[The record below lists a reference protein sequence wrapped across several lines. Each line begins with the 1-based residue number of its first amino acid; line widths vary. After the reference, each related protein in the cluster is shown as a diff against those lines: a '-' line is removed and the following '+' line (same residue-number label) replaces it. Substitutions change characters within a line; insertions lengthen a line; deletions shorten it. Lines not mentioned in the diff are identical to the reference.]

1 MNLEDLNAARIEL
14 AQQIIATLEL
24 QMAEFKKKTGVAVS
38 DLAID
43 TNAQQYMDGSRSCV
57 ILSIDVQLDFQIKP
71 ANGIGASTYIRFE
84 N

>member
-14 AQQIIATLEL
+14 AQQIIAALEL

-57 ILSIDVQLDFQIKP
+57 ILSIDVQLDVQIKP

>member
-14 AQQIIATLEL
+14 AQQMLASLEK
-24 QMAEFKKKTGVAVS
+24 QMADFKEKTGVAVS
-38 DLAID
+38 DLEID
-43 TNAQQYMDGSRSCV
+43 TSAQQYMDGCRSCV
-57 ILSIDVQLDFQIKP
+57 ILSIDVQLDVQIKP